1 MKENSFVTRAA
12 IFAAGAAAVTALTVT
27 GAPTAY
33 AAGDWGALAVSADGK
48 TGGTASGANDE
59 TTALNSAASN
69 CQAKTSSTCTA
80 VTSLHRGTEHACGAL
95 AAPANVQ
102 APNGPHLSAIGYG
115 GSVDAARQAALQQQ
129 PGGNV
134 VAAACA

>member
-1 MKENSFVTRAA
+1 MKETSCVTRAA
-12 IFAAGAAAVTALTVT
+12 IFAAGAAAVAALTVT
-27 GAPTAY
+27 AAPTAY

-59 TTALNSAASN
+59 TTAMNSAASN
-69 CQAKTSSTCTA
+69 CQAKTNSKCTT

-95 AAPANVQ
+95 AVPANVQ
-102 APNGPHLSAIGYG
+102 APNGPHVAQMGYG

-129 PGGNV
+129 PGGNI